1 MRTGTTVASI
11 TSRQFNHDV
20 GAAKR
25 AAQVE
30 PVVITDRGEPAYVL
44 VTYEQFRRMRAE
56 RGQWRSVADAIR
68 HPAGVDAGIGD
79 LELDLE
85 RSRAL
90 PDDTRRPDF
99 SGAEYR

>member
-1 MRTGTTVASI
+1 MASI

-44 VTYEQFRRMRAE
+44 LTYDEFRRLRIE
-56 RGQWRSVADAIR
+56 RGEWRSVADVFRMHDDIDIEIEFD
-68 HPAGVDAGIGD
+68 P
-79 LELDLE
+79 EP
-85 RSRAL
+85 SRAL
-90 PDDTRRPDF
+90 PRPFDFDD
-99 SGAEYR
+99 A